1 MTSGLFEEWFSKHL
15 LPVTPEGAVIIMDNA
30 SFHRKKQL
38 NELAAE
44 NGRQVIFLP
53 PYSPELNPIEHFW
66 NWLKEKVSDYI
77 VTCKN
82 LDNAISVAFKVWG
95 LYHQSILSGC
105 IIFLNHVRMRIG
117 EWRVIFSIVDG
128 V

>member
-1 MTSGLFEEWFSKHL
+1 MTSSLFEEWFAKHL

-44 NGRQVIFLP
+44 KGRQVIFLP

-66 NWLKEKVSDYI
+66 NWLKKKVSEYI
-77 VTCKN
+77 AICKN
-82 LDNAISVAFKVWG
+82 LDNAISVAFKVWR
-95 LYHQSILSGC
+95 L
-105 IIFLNHVRMRIG
+105 
-117 EWRVIFSIVDG
+117 
-128 V
+128 